1 MLYGN
6 RIDVSEGISFN
17 KTNNFHKCK
26 LYHYNYFFN
35 VKFSFEPCVC
45 NDCYDFL
52 QKAISFN
59 KIAVASV
66 EVNSY
71 KSLEQL

>member
-1 MLYGN
+1 MLHGN
-6 RIDVSEGISFN
+6 QIDVSESISIN
-17 KTNNFHKCK
+17 KTNISHKCK
-26 LYHYNYFFN
+26 IF
-35 VKFSFEPCVC
+35 KT
-45 NDCYDFL
+45 
-52 QKAISFN
+52 ISFN